1 MLEGGRQGPLRMNPR
16 RRPTLPRRCQRST
29 IGPGGLN
36 FRVRD
41 GNGCGP
47 SGNATGN
54 SRGGDAAAEYG
65 DSGVLPS
72 AASRTFQGWLRNN
85 RGQAARAIST
95 GQLNALRRLHLRPI
109 NLVIYEGPSEGLRP
123 GRSHL
128 QAGFALRCL
137 QRLSLPDIATERC
150 SWRNSSHTRGP
161 STPVLV
167 LGAAPVKP
175 PSPAT
180 DRDR

>member
-1 MLEGGRQGPLRMNPR
+1 MFGMGTGVAPPVSPPGKIPARIARRSPNTEILECSQTM
-16 RRPTLPRRCQRST
+16 RSH
-29 IGPGGLN
+29 
-36 FRVRD
+36 
-41 GNGCGP
+41 
-47 SGNATGN
+47 
-54 SRGGDAAAEYG
+54 
-65 DSGVLPS
+65 DSGT
-72 AASRTFQGWLRNN
+72 RRKN

-161 STPVLV
+161 STPVL
-167 LGAAPVKP
+167 
-175 PSPAT
+175 SY
-180 DRDR
+180 

>member
-1 MLEGGRQGPLRMNPR
+1 MAMRPSGLEISSMSSMASSRKKARRPSLSARAPELTRQ
-16 RRPTLPRRCQRST
+16 RPTLPRRYQRST

-47 SGNATGN
+47 SGIATGN
-54 SRGGDAAAEYG
+54 RSPIEYVDSR
-65 DSGVLPS
+65 VQPS
-72 AASRTFQGWLRNN
+72 EVIEHECK
-85 RGQAARAIST
+85 RGQAARPIST
-95 GQLNALRRLHLRPI
+95 ARLNALRRLHLRPI
-109 NLVIYEGPSEGLRP
+109 NLVIFQGPSEGLRP

-128 QAGFALRCL
+128 EAGFALRCL

-161 STPVLV
+161 STPVL
-167 LGAAPVKP
+167 
-175 PSPAT
+175 SY
-180 DRDR
+180 